1 MNDNNKQNFK
11 ENIIKNTIIKLQ
23 EMIEFIKKI
32 KEQIENLKNNIPI
45 YIYQSILLIK
55 DLETSIDNYKSSLD
69 GSIKFKVIIES
80 KKEQKLFEEVK
91 DFSQKFISQSFCI
104 YENEFIKNI
113 KDLSEKFENCIEDI
127 EPFQPPNINYLS
139 SNNISINLDS
149 DNIKSYEEDFSK
161 KSQREILPDYLEDDN
176 LNDDEVEEEEKEEE
190 ENIILICSLCKENR
204 AYNFCKDCN
213 KLFCKKCDSD
223 LVKNKKWNKHNI
235 VKINESNKYK
245 DNIKIFFINSLN
257 NIIKSLIMKCNY
269 LISKEKINKNIRRKI
284 NFPYIKEENDNNSK
298 IDFLNNINNILKE
311 EFNGINLDVHY
322 FYISEINKKILRKI
336 KDIFIDEKINLIKDA
351 IEIMAFGEDSSE
363 DEYEYQNEAYN
374 KDGFKKYEKEF
385 DDNKNM
391 FYYVITLV
399 SQRDNIVFNKSNI
412 KTVLIKKL
420 GDLLQIEKNNIF
432 LSFNNKYNFINSYIK
447 TKEFNSYSLKKIQEN
462 YPGFEKLYEYKI
474 IFDNILKNE
483 KYKEYLDYR
492 GNTVCPNSS
501 FNLMRGTEEYNPPYG
516 WFGIGLKVM
525 GKYEKDDDWLE
536 NKTNSSKWAIAYY
549 SVGQYCSSNKINEII
564 NNIITK
570 DELNQGKNQF
580 KCSSCDK
587 RHPGKRVGVGI
598 YLTPDINIAEKL
610 SGKMLINGKK
620 YRIILMARVL
630 ISQIKEPTDINFWI
644 INDKKYIRFY
654 RILVK
659 EVF

>member
-55 DLETSIDNYKSSLD
+55 NLETSIDNYKSSLD

-104 YENEFIKNI
+104 YENEYIKNI
-113 KDLSEKFENCIEDI
+113 KDFSEKFENCIEDI

-139 SNNISINLDS
+139 SNNKSINLDS

-176 LNDDEVEEEEKEEE
+176 LNDDEVVEEEKEEE
-190 ENIILICSLCKENR
+190 ENIILMCSFCKENI
-204 AYNFCKDCN
+204 AYSFCKDCN
-213 KLFCKKCDSD
+213 KLFCKKCDSH

-257 NIIKSLIMKCNY
+257 YIIKSLIMKCNY

-284 NFPYIKEENDNNSK
+284 NFPYIKEENDNNSQ

-311 EFNGINLDVHY
+311 EFNGINLDIHY

-399 SQRDNIVFNKSNI
+399 SQRDNIIFNKSNI

-474 IFDNILKNE
+474 IFDNILKNK

-549 SVGQYCSSNKINEII
+549 SVGQFCSSNKINEII

-570 DELNQGKNQF
+570 NELNQGNNQF

-620 YRIILMARVL
+620 YRIVLMARVL